1 MRQSPG
7 KHEEIGITMT
17 ATPVERSLILI
28 VEDDEDSREVYKEIL
43 SENGFDVDTAASAE
57 EGLRLARERHPNAI
71 LMDISLPDMDGWN
84 VTLQLKADPGTMD
97 IPVIIVTAYAFP
109 EDRARAIR
117 VGCDGFLTKPCEP
130 SRVLAEIQRLLA
142 G

>member
-1 MRQSPG
+1 MMWSPG
-7 KHEEIGITMT
+7 MTKSAGETMT
-17 ATPVERSLILI
+17 EARERSLILI
-28 VEDDEDSREVYKEIL
+28 VEDVEDSREVYKEVL
-43 SENGFDVDTAASAE
+43 SENGFEVETAASAA
-57 EGLRLARERHPNAI
+57 EGLRLARASHPSAI

-84 VTLQLKADPGTMD
+84 TTTQLKADPETWD
-97 IPVIIVTAYAFP
+97 IPVIIITAYAFP
-109 EDRARAIR
+109 EDRVRAKR